1 MDILS
6 LIGVILGLSAV
17 LVGQW
22 LEGGAVSSLFQL
34 TAFIIVMGGT
44 LGAILL
50 QTPWPVFTLGLRMLP
65 WVWWQPHSA
74 AALWQESLVDW
85 SKVARR
91 DGLLS
96 LESHVAIQTDPLVMK
111 GLQMLVD
118 GFDAHHIRE
127 VMQIDIQAYER
138 LRWPAARMWEAAAG
152 YAPTIGML
160 GAVIG
165 LVQVMERLGEPSQL
179 GAGIAVA
186 FISTVYGVGSAN
198 LLFFPIANKLKFI
211 VQQEVSAYEMVVDGL
226 MLIARGE
233 NPHFVKGKLE
243 GYLS

>member
-6 LIGVILGLSAV
+6 FVGLAFGLAAV
-17 LVGQW
+17 LLGQW
-22 LEGGAVSSLFQL
+22 LEGGSIASLFQL
-34 TAFIIVMGGT
+34 TAFVIVMGGT
-44 LGAILL
+44 FGAMLL
-50 QTPWPVFTLGLRMLP
+50 QTPRPVFALGLRMLL
-65 WVWWQPHSA
+65 WVWWPPNFGTVT
-74 AALWQESLVDW
+74 LQERLVDW
-85 SKVARR
+85 SKIARR

-96 LESHVAIQTDPLVMK
+96 LESQVTLQNDALVMK

-118 GFDAHHIRE
+118 GFDAQHIRE
-127 VMQIDIQAYER
+127 VMQVDIQAYER
-138 LRWPAARMWEAAAG
+138 LYWPAARLWEAAAG

-198 LLFFPIANKLKFI
+198 LIFFPIANKLKFL
-211 VQQEVSAYEMVVDGL
+211 VQQQVSTYEMVVDGL

>member
-6 LIGVILGLSAV
+6 FVGLVFGLAAV
-17 LVGQW
+17 LLGQW
-22 LEGGAVSSLFQL
+22 LEGGSIASLFQL
-34 TAFIIVMGGT
+34 TAFVIVMGGT
-44 LGAILL
+44 FGALLL
-50 QTPWPVFTLGLRMLP
+50 QTPRAVFVLGLRMLL
-65 WVWWQPHSA
+65 WVWWHPNFSTVT
-74 AALWQESLVDW
+74 LQERLVDW
-85 SKVARR
+85 SKIARR

-96 LESHVAIQTDPLVMK
+96 LESQVVLQNDALVMK

-118 GFDAHHIRE
+118 GFDAQHIRE
-127 VMQIDIQAYER
+127 VMQVDIQAYER
-138 LRWPAARMWEAAAG
+138 LHWPAARLWEAAAG

-198 LLFFPIANKLKFI
+198 LIFFPIANKLKFL
-211 VQQEVSAYEMVVDGL
+211 VQQQVSTYEMVVDGL

>member
-6 LIGVILGLSAV
+6 LLGLVLGIVAV
-17 LVGQW
+17 LLGQW
-22 LEGGAVSSLFQL
+22 LEGGAILSLFQL
-34 TAFIIVMGGT
+34 TAFVIVMGGT
-44 LGAILL
+44 CGALLL
-50 QTPWPVFTLGLRMLP
+50 QTPWPVFSLALRMLP
-65 WVWWQPHSA
+65 WIWWKPDFSA
-74 AALWQESLVDW
+74 PQLLESLVDW
-85 SKVARR
+85 SKIARR
-91 DGLLS
+91 DGFLALDSQLS
-96 LESHVAIQTDPLVMK
+96 NQRDPLVIK

-127 VMQIDIQAYER
+127 VMQVEIQAYER
-138 LRWPAARMWEAAAG
+138 VCWPAARVWEAAAG

-165 LVQVMERLGEPSQL
+165 LVQVMERLGDPEQL

-198 LLFFPIANKLKFI
+198 LIFFPIANKLKFV
-211 VQQEVSAYEMVVDGL
+211 VQQQVSTYEMVVDGL

-233 NPHFVKGKLE
+233 SPHFVKGKLE